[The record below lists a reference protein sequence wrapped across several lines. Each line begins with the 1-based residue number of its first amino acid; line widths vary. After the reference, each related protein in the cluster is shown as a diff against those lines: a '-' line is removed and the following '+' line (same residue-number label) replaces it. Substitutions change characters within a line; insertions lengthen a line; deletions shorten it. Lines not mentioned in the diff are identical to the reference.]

1 MYYKDLPLSH
11 FTSRIARQQSLN
23 LKKIL
28 ELEKDKKETRNYA
41 IAGRSNHNDQKKKKK
56 RGRMINADEKNNT
69 KKSRTK
75 KKKTKKSE
83 KKSTVDTSRETRIME
98 LRSWTNQF
106 TPGMMVHLHTTFK
119 NTTTAWFPA
128 IVLNK
133 FETKDGISIECRHR
147 YANVMDT
154 VTLNFDDDKTNKGNI
169 RRIVKSDRV
178 ELVWTPI
185 RYGKS
190 GIMWWPSQIVSEEV
204 VRGNS
209 KIMNMRKKAEKIAS
223 KTGQPIKLVYFLG
236 SKDWGW
242 LPTVQSEKVPKM
254 LQSAS
259 PNSPN
264 PNGKDFKNKRKT
276 WQAAMEALD
285 VLRSIVWK
293 RVHRASSLKRDGV
306 GVVLKSDWIKRVDR
320 NIEFFKCY
328 ILSSVYECEYGC
340 GFENASQSVV
350 EAHEAICKMRK

>member
-1 MYYKDLPLSH
+1 M
-11 FTSRIARQQSLN
+11 
-23 LKKIL
+23 
-28 ELEKDKKETRNYA
+28 
-41 IAGRSNHNDQKKKKK
+41 
-56 RGRMINADEKNNT
+56 
-69 KKSRTK
+69 
-75 KKKTKKSE
+75 
-83 KKSTVDTSRETRIME
+83 
-98 LRSWTNQF
+98 
-106 TPGMMVHLHTTFK
+106 
-119 NTTTAWFPA
+119 
-128 IVLNK
+128 LNK
-133 FETKDGISIECRHR
+133 FETEDGISIECRHR
-147 YANVMDT
+147 YGNAMDT
-154 VTLNFDDDKTNKGNI
+154 VTLSFDEDKTNTGAI

-242 LPTVQSEKVPKM
+242 LPTAQAEKLPEM
-254 LQSAS
+254 FQSAS
-259 PNSPN
+259 PANPN

-306 GVVLKSDWIKRVDR
+306 GVVLKSDWIKRTWINSNFTHFNLLTSR
-320 NIEFFKCY
+320 QKQSFLCY
-328 ILSSVYECEYGC
+328 QL
-340 GFENASQSVV
+340 
-350 EAHEAICKMRK
+350 